1 MADQFRVWITF
12 ENDHQ
17 ILDTDWSQVEV
28 IMASLQRLIHGP
40 AAKMRIISEIRVI
53 DISDS
58 IVFLMKD
65 GVQVFPETSHTPS
78 AQDSL
83 HPRTRAEQ

>member
-1 MADQFRVWITF
+1 MTDQYRDWITF
-12 ENDHQ
+12 DNDHQ
-17 ILDTDWSQVEV
+17 ILDTDWSDVET
-28 IMASLQRLIHGP
+28 IADSLKRLIHGP
-40 AAKMRIISEIRVI
+40 AAKMGIISDIRVI
-53 DISDS
+53 DMSDS

-65 GVQVFPETSHTPS
+65 GVQVFPGTSHTPS